1 MPTLTGYHR
10 PSSIDEVLQL
20 LTRPGI
26 NTTILSGGTYL
37 TAHMPETVS
46 EVVDLQAI
54 DSLHQISIREQKL
67 RIGAMVRLQTIVDYP
82 QTPALLRK
90 AALHEGPNTLRNAA
104 TIGGIVASPNKESE
118 LLAALLVFE
127 ATVQIQTSNGEKQ
140 MPLTN
145 FLRDIPTALGGGL
158 ITSISVI
165 PTGQTASDR
174 VARTP
179 ADRPI
184 VAALAR
190 RDEHGQ
196 IRLALCG
203 VDNRPVLVD
212 PETVK
217 SAVNP
222 PNDFRGSTEYRRH
235 MAATLSRR
243 IINELSEKN

>member
-1 MPTLTGYHR
+1 MPTLTAYHR
-10 PSSIDEVLQL
+10 PASIDEALHL

-26 NTTILSGGTYL
+26 NTTILAGGSYIM
-37 TAHMPETVS
+37 AHMPETVS

-54 DSLHQISIREQKL
+54 DSLHQLSIREQRL
-67 RIGAMVRLQTIVDYP
+67 VIGAMVRLQTIVDHP
-82 QTPALLRK
+82 QAPPLLRE
-90 AALHEGPNTLRNAA
+90 AAQREGPNTLRNAA
-104 TIGGIVASPNKESE
+104 TIGGIMASPNKESE
-118 LLAALLVFE
+118 MLAALLIFE
-127 ATVQIQTSNGEKQ
+127 ADVQIQTSNGQKQ
-140 MPLTN
+140 VPLTN

-158 ITSISVI
+158 ITSVSIM
-165 PTGQTASDR
+165 PTGQTASAR

-190 RDEHGQ
+190 QDEHGQ

-203 VDNRPVLVD
+203 VDNLPVLVD

-243 IINELSEKN
+243 VVNELSEKI